1 VRKLVSAMDIKCIN
15 PLCDPDWDQLVVSH
29 PDFSFFHSA
38 AWAKVLSKT
47 YGHEPVY
54 LRFSQRGEMVALV
67 PMMEVRSPL
76 TGHRGVCLPFT
87 DFCGPLMFGA
97 DYSAAVEKLSEV
109 AWERKWKYFEVR
121 GGKTSDGS
129 ATPALTFYGHS
140 LDLRRGPEDLLT
152 RVRSSARRAL
162 RKAER
167 SGLSV
172 QVIRTR
178 ESVVEFYRLH
188 VQTRRRHGL
197 PPQPISFFQ
206 NIYDEVIK
214 PGLGFVAIAN
224 SGSRSVAAAVFFSF
238 GKSAVYKFGASDQR
252 FQDLRGNNLV
262 MWEAIRFLAQNGAET
277 LHFGRTS
284 LENDGLRR
292 FKLAWG
298 AKEETIAY
306 FKFDTMAGEWVA
318 RRDSASGFH
327 EAIFGRLP
335 SALNRLAGTII
346 YPHLD

>member
-1 VRKLVSAMDIKCIN
+1 MDIKFIN

-54 LRFSQRGEMVALV
+54 LRFSQRCELVALI
-67 PMMEVRSPL
+67 PMMEVRSLL

-87 DFCGPLMFGA
+87 DFCGPLMFGVEG
-97 DYSAAVEKLSEV
+97 SAATFDKLSEV
-109 AWERKWKYFEVR
+109 AWERKWKHFEVR
-121 GGKTSDGS
+121 DAKAFDGS
-129 ATPALTFYGHS
+129 ATPALAYYGHT
-140 LDLRRGPEDLLT
+140 LDLRGGPEELFT
-152 RVRSSARRAL
+152 RVKSSGRRAL

-172 QVIRTR
+172 QVARTR
-178 ESVVEFYRLH
+178 QAIVEFYRLH
-188 VQTRRRHGL
+188 VRTRKRHGL
-197 PPQPISFFQ
+197 PPQPLSFFL

-214 PGLGFVAIAN
+214 PGFGFVAIAS
-224 SGSRSVAAAVFFSF
+224 SGSRPVAAAVFFHF
-238 GKSAVYKFGASDQR
+238 GKRAVYKFGASDER
-252 FQDLRGNNLV
+252 RQDLRGNNMV
-262 MWEAIRFLAQNGAET
+262 MWEGIRFLAQYGAET

-292 FKLAWG
+292 FKLTWG
-298 AKEETIAY
+298 TEEETIEY
-306 FKFDTMAGEWVA
+306 LKFDTVAEAWVT
-318 RRDSASGFH
+318 RRDASSGFH

-335 SALNRLAGTII
+335 SVLNRMAGAII